1 MQRFKV
7 NKGINKK
14 IRFLGM
20 ESEFAQQY
28 LIALSSY
35 WLVVFTLFGSTKT
48 FLLFGIIG
56 IFIIYIPFR
65 AKDARNKKNNLK
77 KLKANKLKPTHF
89 KRFNSHYEEIK

>member
-56 IFIIYIPFR
+56 IFIIDFYADSRTQIFCLIILALIVYI
-65 AKDARNKKNNLK
+65 NKVTL
-77 KLKANKLKPTHF
+77 
-89 KRFNSHYEEIK
+89 

>member
-77 KLKANKLKPTHF
+77 KLKANILKPTHF